1 MDLLDFDV
9 KELYF
14 DEPTDDAVYHLIYQ
28 AAQGYS
34 DGLAEQPLAQAY
46 TLAPE
51 NLSVLVARYRFF
63 YYQHRYEECLQTAQQ
78 AIEVARK
85 RLNFPAQWQDL
96 QMTMFQ
102 DDNMVLARF
111 YLMGLKGMAYLHL
124 RLGNMA
130 EGQAILE
137 KILSLDPKDRL
148 GAAALLEVCKNTT
161 IAM

>member
-14 DEPTDDAVYHLIYQ
+14 NEPTDDTIHDLIFQ

-34 DGLAEQPLAQAY
+34 DGLAEEPLAQAY

-63 YYQHRYEECLQTAQQ
+63 YYQHRYEECLQMAQQ

-102 DDNMVLARF
+102 EDDMVLARF

-124 RLGNMA
+124 RLGNIA

>member
-14 DEPTDDAVYHLIYQ
+14 NEPTDDTVHDLIYQ

-34 DGLAEQPLAQAY
+34 DGLAEEPLAQAY
-46 TLAPE
+46 ALAPE

-85 RLNFPAQWQDL
+85 RLNFPEKWQEL
-96 QMTMFQ
+96 QVTMFQ
-102 DDNMVLARF
+102 DTDMVLARF
-111 YLMGLKGMAYLHL
+111 YLMGLKGMAYLQL
-124 RLGNMA
+124 RLGNLL
-130 EGQAILE
+130 EGKVILE

-148 GAAALLEVCKNTT
+148 GAAALLEVCENATVA
-161 IAM
+161 I